1 MVYLDFWFWYSVLVN
16 YNGYSPN
23 RITRNQIDH
32 VLINKRF
39 RNSVEDTRVYRSA
52 NIGNENTLKTF
63 SIALKNRYQVLEDE
77 GLKIEEDEEI

>member
-1 MVYLDFWFWYSVLVN
+1 MSCQ
-16 YNGYSPN
+16 S
-23 RITRNQIDH
+23 TRNQIDH

-39 RNSVEDTRVYRSA
+39 RNSVKDTRVYRSA
-52 NIGNENTLKTF
+52 KIGNENTLKTF

>member
-16 YNGYSPN
+16 YNWYSPN

-39 RNSVEDTRVYRSA
+39 RNSVKDTRVYRSA